1 VRRREFRSVDG
12 AQLAAKKRLPKSVYE
27 YVEGGTEGRLTVAAN
42 RNSFN
47 EIEFLPRAGIVS
59 DKVDLRT
66 TILGCELSMP
76 VIVAPAGF
84 IRLAH
89 RHGEVG
95 AAKAAGAAGTAI
107 GISTL
112 SSYPIEEIRSATPG
126 PVFYQLYFA
135 GGRTGAELAI
145 ERAKDAGCDALIVT
159 VDLAASAGRE
169 RSFKGGGVPTKI
181 DLKNA
186 LLYAPEMVFRPSWL
200 ADFLRDGL
208 SLDVP
213 NVQARKGGPPLSVA
227 EASASMRGSAP
238 TWEDMSWIRNLWP
251 GPIMVKGILS
261 ADDAR
266 RARDSGADAV
276 GVSNHGGNAL
286 DSVPPA
292 LKVLPTIVDAVGS
305 DVQVL
310 MDGGIRRGS
319 DVVKAVAVGADA
331 VLIGRSYIWGL
342 AAGGGDGVAQ
352 VLKIMRDGIQRTLAL
367 LGCPTLEGLDRSFC
381 KFPESW
387 LS

>member
-1 VRRREFRSVDG
+1 
-12 AQLAAKKRLPKSVYE
+12 
-27 YVEGGTEGRLTVAAN
+27 
-42 RNSFN
+42 
-47 EIEFLPRAGIVS
+47 
-59 DKVDLRT
+59 
-66 TILGCELSMP
+66 
-76 VIVAPAGF
+76 
-84 IRLAH
+84 
-89 RHGEVG
+89 
-95 AAKAAGAAGTAI
+95 
-107 GISTL
+107 
-112 SSYPIEEIRSATPG
+112 
-126 PVFYQLYFA
+126 
-135 GGRTGAELAI
+135 
-145 ERAKDAGCDALIVT
+145 VT

-292 LKVLPTIVDAVGS
+292 LKVLPPIVDAVGS